1 MKNNKASESRPRF
14 RMSIRSGMNLRMHPN
29 AKDKIIPSLGMIDSG
44 FEPQRIDDRGPMQVS
59 LRACLKDLYGI
70 RKSKLTGSTI
80 VRASTSW
87 KYKNIERRLD
97 VLMHRSGLVNSIGQ
111 ARQIISHGHVLIK
124 KESGIIKI
132 KRPGYI
138 VCKNVIVYIEG
149 ESWHKFSNMSIK
161 QWSKWDVKSNMN
173 RIIPPYMEVDYVNG
187 SFVLINEPNKNTIL
201 IPAGLGKTILNSL
214 YSTKG

>member
-1 MKNNKASESRPRF
+1 MKTNKPSESRPRF
-14 RMSIRSGMNLRMHPN
+14 RMSNRSGMNLRMHPN

-44 FEPQRIDDRGPMQVS
+44 FEPQRIDDMGPMQVC

-80 VRASTSW
+80 VRASAAW

-97 VLMHRSGLVNSIGQ
+97 ILRHRSGLVNSIGQ
-111 ARQIISHGHVLIK
+111 ARQLINHGHVLIK
-124 KESGIIKI
+124 KESRVIKM

-138 VCKNVIVYIEG
+138 VCKNKIVYIERN
-149 ESWHKFSNMSIK
+149 SWQKIRGMSLN
-161 QWSKWDVKSNMN
+161 QWSKWDIKSNMN
-173 RIIPPYMEVDYVNG
+173 RTVPPYLEVDYVNG
-187 SFVLINEPNKNTIL
+187 SFVLINEPMKNTIL
-201 IPAGLGKTILNSL
+201 IPAGLGKTSLNSL